1 MITFPINRKTENSTP
16 FRVMGYQ
23 VIGTKKIDTK
33 FVCYANDEN
42 NAKEILNEYKLTNL
56 VKYNLRTLAE
66 IKI

>member
-1 MITFPINRKTENSTP
+1 
-16 FRVMGYQ
+16 MGYQ
-23 VIGTKKIDTK
+23 VIGSKKIDTK